1 MRSERTPFK
10 YKGINNLK
18 VKKRKGAILRSGYI
32 NIKDFRPRPGIP
44 RDTMPRVSSPSRH
57 NNPKCVP
64 PKQQLHEE
72 KLTELKEKI
81 EKPTVLC
88 RNLNTLLPIIRTRRL
103 KPRKDSKDLNNAIN
117 ILTSL
122 TFVEHSI
129 TNRMHTVFMCFRFDC
144 FCWPVFELADASAAY
159 FWSVFPAWLQIS
171 VWWELCQILHLLIT
185 KHKDWQRG
193 IIWYLSVVVQLSS
206 RQQEIGT
213 FNSVSVYSNFLKKDV
228 GEIKYLNIPCP
239 FSLISFG
246 GMLKPPTKW
255 FIS

>member
-144 FCWPVFELADASAAY
+144 FCWLFLIVSLSSPML
-159 FWSVFPAWLQIS
+159 L
-171 VWWELCQILHLLIT
+171 LLIS
-185 KHKDWQRG
+185 D
-193 IIWYLSVVVQLSS
+193 LSFPLGY
-206 RQQEIGT
+206 R
-213 FNSVSVYSNFLKKDV
+213 FLCGGNCVK
-228 GEIKYLNIPCP
+228 
-239 FSLISFG
+239 FSICL
-246 GMLKPPTKW
+246 
-255 FIS
+255 